1 MKSITIAPTDTLYLH
16 STHKVVI
23 DYADIAALGAGTTG
37 TIALI
42 PASGTFPAGT
52 TARFAGMQLVTA
64 FDSSGDASINSLLV
78 EVGDGGDTD
87 RLLTQTQIAVDGTE
101 ILYKV
106 EGAVTQPYA
115 YLVAD
120 TIDALFTVAGG
131 ASPTLAEI
139 TSGELHIYLEI
150 TDPMTRMQKV
160 NGPLS

>member
-1 MKSITIAPTDTLYLH
+1 MKSITIAPTDTTFLH
-16 STHKVVI
+16 ATHKVVI
-23 DYADIAALGAGTTG
+23 DYADVAALGSGTTG
-37 TIALI
+37 TIAII

-64 FDSSGDASINSLLV
+64 FDASDASINSLLV

-106 EGAVTQPYA
+106 EGAVTQPSS

-150 TDPMTRMQKV
+150 TNPQNSMQKV

>member
-1 MKSITIAPTDTLYLH
+1 MKSITIAPTDTTFLKA
-16 STHKVVI
+16 THKVVI
-23 DYADIAALGAGTTG
+23 DYADVAALGAGTTG
-37 TIALI
+37 TIAII

-64 FDSSGDASINSLLV
+64 FDASDASINSLLV

-87 RLLTQTQIAVDGTE
+87 RLLTQTQLAVDGTE

-106 EGAVTQPYA
+106 EGAVTQPYS

-131 ASPTLAEI
+131 GTPTLAEI

-150 TDPMTRMQKV
+150 TTPQTSMQKV